1 MVTILPQ
8 KQMSAFGQAASG
20 FGAGLLNKLS
30 DEIPK
35 RMEEKR
41 LSQGLQ
47 ALAQDGKN
55 LSNTEYIARLESIPG
70 VSAEGKRQL
79 SDAKYRESLID
90 AYKPKAK
97 YENRFTTQGKATYQD
112 SEKAEKDEAA
122 ELLQTRKDRQT
133 REDIKFGNFNKN
145 SPNKSGS
152 VRADNVISGEV
163 GVPSIGP
170 KNPVA
175 PEALPSGRSTPE
187 QANAEIGDLLQR
199 GLAPDVPT
207 AMAMQKENEQRRI
220 DQSET
225 VRAQNEYLNSEQ
237 GKLRQKFDTQLS
249 LKLHKSSKADTLNDI
264 SGDMQ
269 NNLVRGMEKA
279 LAENPNLSVDD
290 VVNDWTNRGL
300 QLAKTKTQFLTLAD
314 GIGFSD
320 YFSNA
325 KENKLKEYSTIFER
339 AGNSEEYDKL
349 LQSEVGLSPQV
360 AASIAY
366 PRSNG
371 ASKAVKSYKT
381 NPIPTPDGRDKQ
393 ARNVV
398 AHLDKNITDSD
409 SLLAIAND
417 LRDKDPLFDQKAFFE
432 QLSLEKD
439 LLRLTERQR
448 LEIAEGVSG
457 TFPNWNDFL
466 ISRTKG

>member
-20 FGAGLLNKLS
+20 FGAGLLNRLS
-30 DEIPK
+30 EDIPK

-47 ALAQDGKN
+47 ALAQEGPN

-79 SDAKYRESLID
+79 SEAKQKESLIN
-90 AYKPKAK
+90 AYKPKST
-97 YENRFTTQGKATYQD
+97 YENRFTTQGKGTYKD
-112 SEKAEKDEAA
+112 SEKAEKQEAS
-122 ELLQTRKDRQT
+122 ESLQNIEDRRLRKDIT
-133 REDIKFGNFNKN
+133 FGNFDKN

-152 VRADNVISGEV
+152 IRSDNVISGEV
-163 GVPSIGP
+163 GVPSLGP
-170 KNPVA
+170 GNPTA
-175 PEALPSGRSTPE
+175 PEARMIPRHTPE
-187 QANAEIGDLLQR
+187 QRNENIGRFMDMGHNFETAAR
-199 GLAPDVPT
+199 LADD
-207 AMAMQKENEQRRI
+207 QEQREI
-220 DQSET
+220 NQAET
-225 VRAQNEYLNSEQ
+225 VRAQNEYLNLEQ
-237 GKLRQKFDTQLS
+237 IKAKEKFKDQLS
-249 LKLHKSSKADTLNDI
+249 LKLHKSGEDTLKDI

-269 NNLVRGMEKA
+269 NNLMRGMERD
-279 LAENPNLSVDD
+279 LANNPRLSVDD
-290 VVNDWTNRGL
+290 AVNDWTNRGL
-300 QLAKTKTQFLTLAD
+300 QLAKTKTQFQTLAD

-325 KENKLKEYSTIFER
+325 TENKLKEYSTIYER
-339 AGNSEEYDKL
+339 AGNSEEYFKA
-349 LQSEVGLSPQV
+349 LQSEVGLSPQA

-366 PRSNG
+366 PRSKG
-371 ASKAVKSYKT
+371 ASSIIKSYKA
-381 NPIPTPDGRDKQ
+381 NPVPVLAERDKQ

-398 AHLDKNITDSD
+398 SNLGDKINEND
-409 SLLAIAND
+409 SLLAIAKD
-417 LRDKDPLFDQKAFFE
+417 LRDKDPFFDQKAFFE
-432 QLSLEKD
+432 QLSNDKD
-439 LLRLTERQR
+439 FLPLTGRQR

>member
-1 MVTILPQ
+1 
-8 KQMSAFGQAASG
+8 MSAFGQAASG
-20 FGAGLLNKLS
+20 FGAGMLNKLS
-30 DEIPK
+30 EEIPK

-47 ALAQDGKN
+47 ALAQDGPN

-79 SDAKYRESLID
+79 SEAKQKENLNNAYR
-90 AYKPKAK
+90 PQPK
-97 YENRFTTQGKATYQD
+97 YENRFTTQGKSTYQD
-112 SEKAEKDEAA
+112 SEKAEKNEAA

-133 REDIKFGNFNKN
+133 REDISFGNFNKN

-175 PEALPSGRSTPE
+175 PEALPTGRSTPE
-187 QANAEIGDLLQR
+187 QANAEIGDLIQR

-225 VRAQNEYLNSEQ
+225 VRAQNEYLNTEQ
-237 GKLRQKFDTQLS
+237 GKARQKFNTQLS
-249 LKLHKSSKADTLNDI
+249 LKLHKLNLADTLNDI

-269 NNLVRGMEKA
+269 NNLVRGMERD
-279 LAENPNLSVDD
+279 LAKNPKLSVDD
-290 VVNDWTNRGL
+290 AVNDWTNRGL

-320 YFSNA
+320 YFSDA

-349 LQSEVGLSPQV
+349 LQSEVGLSPQ
-360 AASIAY
+360 ASASISY
-366 PRSNG
+366 PRSDG
-371 ASKAVKSYKT
+371 AAKAVKSYKPNT
-381 NPIPTPDGRDKQ
+381 TLSLDGRDKQ

-398 AHLDKNITDSD
+398 AHLDRNISESD
-409 SLLAIAND
+409 SLLAIAKD
-417 LRDKDPLFDQKAFFE
+417 LRDKDPFFDQKAFFE
-432 QLSLEKD
+432 QLGLEKD

-466 ISRTKG
+466 ISKTKR